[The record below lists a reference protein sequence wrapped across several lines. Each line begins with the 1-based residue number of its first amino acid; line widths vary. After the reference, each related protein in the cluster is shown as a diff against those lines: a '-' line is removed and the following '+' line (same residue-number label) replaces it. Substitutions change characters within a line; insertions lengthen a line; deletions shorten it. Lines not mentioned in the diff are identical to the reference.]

1 MAISTSDVEHV
12 ALLSRLALSEAEK
25 EKFARELSKIFAHV
39 EQLSELNVEGVEPT
53 AHPLPMKNVFR
64 ADVVGES
71 LSNEA
76 VLANTAES
84 EDGCFKV
91 PQIV

>member
-1 MAISTSDVEHV
+1 
-12 ALLSRLALSEAEK
+12 
-25 EKFARELSKIFAHV
+25 
-39 EQLSELNVEGVEPT
+39 
-53 AHPLPMKNVFR
+53 MKNVFR
-64 ADVVGES
+64 PDVVAPS

-76 VLANTAES
+76 VLANASES